1 MPCEMLGETRRTPV
15 ADPAPAPT
23 PPAGS
28 PIWKRGIRAAVRRAL
43 DQRRIRALVEADLA
57 SRRGRTR
64 NDLPKPVAE
73 GSVDSG
79 VFVDRFGTGHPLDP
93 GLRDR
98 LKPQWRTMFD
108 PVARAQPFSDAVL
121 ASRAAKA
128 ERTVAEASALVASVA
143 GVPLAGRILE
153 VGCHDGA
160 VAHQLS
166 RRPGTVVVA
175 SDMARYYLVPGADA
189 SSADELDGQQVKLAE
204 LRARARTFAGP
215 DVGPVEFVEDD
226 ITATNLAPASFDA
239 IVSFEVLEHVG
250 SPAAAFASMARLLK
264 LGGIAYHDYNPFFS
278 SNGGHSL
285 CTLDFPWG
293 HARLDP
299 LDFERYLREIRP
311 TETDE
316 ALRFYLESLN
326 RMTMADLRE
335 AVEASGLELLAVI
348 PWTDRKLVPQ
358 LGESVLAE
366 VRRTYP
372 TATATDLLATFV
384 SVVARRPVGGGDSPP
399 SSGQP

>member
-1 MPCEMLGETRRTPV
+1 L
-15 ADPAPAPT
+15 
-23 PPAGS
+23 

-57 SRRGRTR
+57 NRRGRSKADPAT
-64 NDLPKPVAE
+64 PPAKS
-73 GSVDSG
+73 SVGPG

-121 ASRAAKA
+121 QSRAAKA
-128 ERTVAEASALVASVA
+128 ERTVAESSALVASVA
-143 GVPLAGRILE
+143 GMPLGGRILE

-166 RRPGTVVVA
+166 RQPGNVVVA
-175 SDMARYYLVPGADA
+175 SDMARYYLVPGSDE
-189 SSADELDGQQVKLAE
+189 SSGDELEMQQVKLAE
-204 LRARARTFAGP
+204 LRARAGSFAGP
-215 DVGPVEFVEDD
+215 DVGRVEFVEDD
-226 ITATNLAPASFDA
+226 ITATNLAPVSFDA
-239 IVSFEVLEHVG
+239 IVSFEVLEHVA

-264 LGGIAYHDYNPFFS
+264 PGGIAYHDYNPFFS

-293 HARLDP
+293 HARLDDA
-299 LDFERYLREIRP
+299 DFERYLREIRP
-311 TETDE
+311 SETDE

-326 RMTMADLRE
+326 RMTMADLRA
-335 AVEASGLELLAVI
+335 AVDAAGLELLEII
-348 PWTDRKLVPQ
+348 PWTDRKLAPD
-358 LGESVLAE
+358 LSESVVAE
-366 VRRTYP
+366 VRRSYP
-372 TATATDLLATFV
+372 AATAADLLATFV
-384 SVVARRPVGGGDSPP
+384 AVIARMPA
-399 SSGQP
+399 

>member
-1 MPCEMLGETRRTPV
+1 M
-15 ADPAPAPT
+15 ADPAGAPE
-23 PPAGS
+23 PRAGS

-57 SRRGRTR
+57 RRHGRSRA
-64 NDLPKPVAE
+64 DLPKPVAE
-73 GSVDSG
+73 GSVGPD

-121 ASRAAKA
+121 ESRAAKA

-143 GVPLAGRILE
+143 GGRLAGRILE

-166 RRPGTVVVA
+166 RRPGNAVVA
-175 SDMARYYLVPGADA
+175 SDMTRYYLVPGADA
-189 SSADELDGQQVKLAE
+189 SSADELDGQQLKLAE

-215 DVGPVEFVEDD
+215 DVGSVEFVEDD
-226 ITATNLAPASFDA
+226 ITATNLEPASFDA
-239 IVSFEVLEHVG
+239 IVSFEVLEHVA

-264 LGGIAYHDYNPFFS
+264 PGGIAYHDYNPFFS

-293 HARLDP
+293 HARLD
-299 LDFERYLREIRP
+299 DADVERYLREIRP

-316 ALRFYLESLN
+316 ALRFYRESLN
-326 RMTMADLRE
+326 RMTTADLRD
-335 AVEASGLELLAVI
+335 GLESAGLEILAIV

-358 LGESVLAE
+358 LTEPVLAE

-372 TATATDLLATFV
+372 TASTTDLLATFV
-384 SVVARRPVGGGDSPP
+384 SVVAHRPVGGGDSPP
-399 SSGQP
+399 SSGQR